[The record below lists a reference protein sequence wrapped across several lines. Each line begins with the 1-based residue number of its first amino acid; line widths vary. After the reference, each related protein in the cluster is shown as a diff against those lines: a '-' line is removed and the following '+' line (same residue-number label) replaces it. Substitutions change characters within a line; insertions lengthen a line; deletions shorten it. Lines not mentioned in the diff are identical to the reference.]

1 MPREISS
8 RSSSLSAV
16 ELWGRSPKLGDP
28 KSQQVLR
35 TMIDFP
41 CECFVAFFM
50 ARPFKA
56 ATLKVKID
64 AAMVSRYFI
73 DD

>member
-1 MPREISS
+1 
-8 RSSSLSAV
+8 
-16 ELWGRSPKLGDP
+16 
-28 KSQQVLR
+28 
-35 TMIDFP
+35 MIDFP